1 MKPSAT
7 LLGLLLLVSGCSGAL
22 RGGTPN
28 LPEGGSTFAVTC
40 VVMDQEDHPIAGALC
55 SVEGQQGRT
64 DAAGRYTFARVAA
77 GERNL
82 VATVGAPPNDS
93 FGAHSFR
100 NDRDQDVRVIV
111 KMKR

>member
-1 MKPSAT
+1 MKRIAS
-7 LLGLLLLVSGCSGAL
+7 LLGLGFLASACSGAL

-28 LPEGGSTFAVTC
+28 LPESGSTYAVTC
-40 VVMDQEDHPIAGALC
+40 VVTDPEHHPIAGALC

-64 DAAGRYTFARVAA
+64 DAAGRYTFARIAA

-82 VATVGAPPNDS
+82 VATVGAPPNSS

-100 NDRDQDVRVIV
+100 NDHDQDVRVVI
-111 KMKR
+111 KEKR